1 MVSDSSTDIIEQ
13 LVEEH
18 KTLMALIPLQEVS
31 VRATAD
37 ASFAKTLMVSAAS
50 YFETRV
56 TDSVLDVFSE
66 TTNKAQPL
74 VEFVRNK
81 AVERRYH
88 DWFDW
93 TKRNANRFIE
103 AFGNDFKEYM
113 DVWIK
118 MHQEAIRAFMEIGSF
133 RNQLVHKN
141 FASIPLD
148 KTVDE
153 IIDMYQKALGFVDEF
168 PDELK
173 NYLELSKEALAE

>member
-1 MVSDSSTDIIEQ
+1 MASDSSTDIIEQ

-18 KTLMALIPLQEVS
+18 KTLMAFIPLQEVS

-50 YFETRV
+50 YFETRM
-56 TDSVLDVFSE
+56 TESVLDVFSE
-66 TTNKAQPL
+66 ATNNAQPL

-93 TKRNANRFIE
+93 TRRNANRFIE

-113 DVWIK
+113 DGWVK
-118 MHQEAIRAFMEIGSF
+118 THQKSIRAFMEIGSF

-141 FASIPLD
+141 FGLIPLD
-148 KTVDE
+148 KTVGE
-153 IIDMYQKALGFVDEF
+153 IVDMYQKALGFVDEF
-168 PDELK
+168 PDELR
-173 NYLELSKEALAE
+173 NYLQRSKAALAE